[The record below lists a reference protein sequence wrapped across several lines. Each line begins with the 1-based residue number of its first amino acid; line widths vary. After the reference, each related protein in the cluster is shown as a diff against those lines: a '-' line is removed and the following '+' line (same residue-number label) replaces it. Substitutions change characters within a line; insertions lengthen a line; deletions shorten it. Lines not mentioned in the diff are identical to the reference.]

1 MEPIFTHYRNV
12 VSISPRTTPVSA
24 DGGDGHY
31 APSLKVKFPPWRD
44 NKFLIN
50 SY

>member
-24 DGGDGHY
+24 DGDDY
-31 APSLKVKFPPWRD
+31 APSLKVKFPPGEIT
-44 NKFLIN
+44 NF
-50 SY
+50 